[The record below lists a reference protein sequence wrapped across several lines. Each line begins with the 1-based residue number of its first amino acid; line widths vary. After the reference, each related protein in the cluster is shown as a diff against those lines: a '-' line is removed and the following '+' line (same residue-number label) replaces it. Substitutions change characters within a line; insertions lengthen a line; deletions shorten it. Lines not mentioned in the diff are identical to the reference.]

1 MKVEDLVY
9 TLKVCKEYLPPDTHP
24 THFERLREIEGLIT
38 REPNRTSK
46 KVKPAQN
53 EQIKQY
59 LEDIKDIGKEMEKTD
74 QPEVRGMQLES
85 IQFRAKMIRGLLD

>member
-9 TLKVCKEYLPPDTHP
+9 TLEVCKEYLPPDTHP

-46 KVKPAQN
+46 KVNAAQK
-53 EQIKQY
+53 EQMKQY
-59 LEDIKDIGKEMEKTD
+59 LQDIEDIGKEMEKTD
-74 QPEVRGMQLES
+74 QPEVRGMQLEWL
-85 IQFRAKMIRGLLD
+85 QLRLKMIRGLLD